1 MSQTFSVFA
10 SKFTPAF
17 ENAMRAGMQNSR
29 IINNYSTLL
38 LIKVCAETYQ
48 AVTTSPFKYKGRRE
62 YRKENFLFLLSRFF
76 FFTLTGK
83 DKIDIHIME
92 NN

>member
-1 MSQTFSVFA
+1 M
-10 SKFTPAF
+10 
-17 ENAMRAGMQNSR
+17 NALRAGMQNSR

-38 LIKVCAETYQ
+38 LIEISVETYQ
-48 AVTTSPFKYKGRRE
+48 VVTTSPFKYKGRRE
-62 YRKENFLFLLSRFF
+62 YRKEIFLFLPSRFFF

-83 DKIDIHIME
+83 DRTDTHTIE